1 MSSKQS
7 ETSKREFDPIRPQ
20 VPSYEKIICR
30 TCKYRDKSKITF
42 KGKEFDVGTTR
53 DTCEKYTGE
62 AISKLKP
69 YDVLFMNDICEFYEE
84 DK

>member
-1 MSSKQS
+1 MAENNKGR
-7 ETSKREFDPIRPQ
+7 REFDPIRAQ
-20 VPSYEKIICR
+20 TPSYEKIVCR

-62 AISKLKP
+62 TISKLKP
-69 YDVLFMNDICEFYEE
+69 HDVLFMNDICEFYEE
-84 DK
+84 E